1 MLKIISALFVY
12 FFLFLNT
19 SNASALEDCKW
30 NNTEAIPCIT
40 VNKTSNSSIFNQQ
53 GISKTIITK
62 QDIINS
68 GAIDTIDILKLIP
81 GLDVFQSGQMGQQT
95 SIFTRG
101 SESNHTL
108 VLLNGVAI
116 NDQSVTDG
124 LHDFGQDFI
133 QTIQQIEVYKG
144 SNGAHFGPSA
154 IAGAINFITDIDYT
168 NSYSV
173 NGFLFQNHIRNNSI
187 DTNYSKITENGW
199 HLNLKGATTQSKTN
213 SAIAGGNE
221 DDSAKNFQINLNGVK
236 WINDEL
242 KFKSTFYS
250 RKTKADYDGSATDEK
265 GYVSNNKMYVLQ
277 SGFEHKSKNYED
289 SLIFH
294 YHNYD
299 REYDN
304 ATYLDEYDSESFVI
318 KGERSIKTNNKI
330 SFGYGSE
337 YKYDWGAFENRGSY
351 TASTKGH
358 MKNFGLFANAG
369 YKINENQI
377 LSIYGRSDDHNTTS
391 RNQTYK
397 FNFTQ
402 ILGQFKFG
410 GTTSTGLRNPSL
422 YELYGSDN
430 YGIGGNTNLKPEKSK
445 TNELYGEY
453 NFSEK
458 LKLTSTAYRTKI
470 FDRIE
475 SNSAY
480 SKHENK
486 QIDINQE
493 GLESVL
499 LFNRNNQNISL
510 FTNFS
515 KSRKDNGQAQARRP
529 DLSYGAN
536 YSKKF
541 KSNLYGSFS
550 LNLNYKYTGQ
560 FIDWDG
566 SKNSRQKSTDLVDL
580 SIKKNW
586 FGNIV
591 SFNITNLLNERFEKP
606 ATYSQDGR
614 QFRIGIR
621 QTF

>member
-1 MLKIISALFVY
+1 MFFKIIV
-12 FFLFLNT
+12 FFILLITNLYAENLKNCEWDNRKGT
-19 SNASALEDCKW
+19 
-30 NNTEAIPCIT
+30 PCI
-40 VNKTSNSSIFNQQ
+40 V
-53 GISKTIITK
+53 ISKTPNTSKFNQGSVNKIIITQ

-68 GAIDTIDILKLIP
+68 GAVDTNDVLKLIP
-81 GLDVFQSGQMGQQT
+81 GLDVFQSGQKGQQT

-108 VLLNGVAI
+108 VLLNGIAI

-124 LHDFGQDFI
+124 LHDFGQDFV
-133 QTIQQIEVYKG
+133 QTIQQIEIYKG
-144 SNGAHFGPSA
+144 ANGAHFGPSA

-173 NGFLFQNHIRNNSI
+173 NSSLVENIFRNNSI
-187 DTNYSKITENGW
+187 NGNYSKITDSGW
-199 HLNLKGATTQSKTN
+199 HLNFKGVANQSETN
-213 SAIAGGNE
+213 SAIAKGNE
-221 DDSAKNFQINLNGVK
+221 DDSSKNYQVNLNSVK
-236 WINDEL
+236 WISDNV
-242 KFKSTFYS
+242 KFKSTLYS

-265 GYVSNNKMYVLQ
+265 GYVADNRMYALQ
-277 SGFEHKSKNYED
+277 SGFEHKSQNSENN
-289 SLIFH
+289 LILH

-299 REYDN
+299 REYHN
-304 ATYLDEYDSESFVI
+304 ATYLDEYDSESLVV
-318 KGERSIKTNNKI
+318 KADRSTKLNNKF

-358 MKNFGLFANAG
+358 MKDFGFFANAG

-377 LSIYGRSDDHNTTS
+377 LSIYGRTDDHNTTG

-397 FNFTQ
+397 LNFIQ

-410 GTTSTGLRNPSL
+410 ATHSTGLRNPSL

-430 YGIGGNTNLKPEKSK
+430 YGIGGNTKLNPEKSE

-453 NFSEK
+453 NFSESIK
-458 LKLTSTAYRTKI
+458 FTSSAYRAKV

-475 SNSAY
+475 SNAAY
-480 SKHENK
+480 SMHENK
-486 QIDINQE
+486 LIDINQE
-493 GLESVL
+493 GLESEL
-499 LFNRNNQNISL
+499 LFSGNNQNIGL
-510 FTNFS
+510 YTNFS
-515 KSRKDNGQAQARRP
+515 KSRKANGQAQARRP

-536 YSKKF
+536 YSKKIN
-541 KSNLYGSFS
+541 SSIYGPFN
-550 LNLNYKYTGQ
+550 LNLNYKHTGQ
-560 FIDWDG
+560 FIDYDG

-586 FGNIV
+586 FGNIL
-591 SFNITNLLNERFEKP
+591 SINLTNLLNERYEKP

-614 QFRIGIR
+614 QLRIN
-621 QTF
+621 FKKLY

>member
-1 MLKIISALFVY
+1 MLKKFV
-12 FFLFLNT
+12 FLFFISFLNFF
-19 SNASALEDCKW
+19 NASALENCKW
-30 NNTEAIPCIT
+30 DNKEGIPCVT
-40 VNKTSNSSIFNQQ
+40 VKKTPNSSIFNQQ
-53 GISKTIITK
+53 GINKTVITK

-68 GAIDTIDILKLIP
+68 GAIDTNDVLKLIP

-95 SIFTRG
+95 SVFTRG

-108 VLLNGVAI
+108 VLLNGIAI

-124 LHDFGQDFI
+124 LHDFGQDFV

-168 NSYSV
+168 NTYSV
-173 NGFLFQNHIRNNSI
+173 NGFLFQNHARNNSVNG
-187 DTNYSKITENGW
+187 NYSKITENGW
-199 HLNLKGATTQSKTN
+199 HLNLKGTTTQSETN
-213 SAIAGGNE
+213 SAIAKGHE
-221 DDSAKNFQINLNGVK
+221 DDSAKNFQLNFNSVK
-236 WINDEL
+236 WINDKL

-250 RKTKADYDGSATDEK
+250 RRTKADYDGSATDEK
-265 GYVSNNKMYVLQ
+265 GYVSDNKMYAFQ
-277 SGFEHKSKNYED
+277 SGFEHKFKNFED
-289 SLIFH
+289 NLTFH

-304 ATYLDEYDSESFVI
+304 ATYLDEYESESFVI
-318 KGERSIKTNNKI
+318 KGERSIKANNKF
-330 SFGYGSE
+330 SYGYGSE

-358 MKNFGLFANAG
+358 MKDFGFFVNAG
-369 YKINENQI
+369 YKINENRI
-377 LSIYGRSDDHNTTS
+377 LSIYGRSDDHNTTD

-397 FNFTQ
+397 LNFTQ

-410 GTTSTGLRNPSL
+410 GTNSTGLRNPSL

-430 YGIGGNTNLKPEKSK
+430 YGIGGNINLKPEKSK
-445 TNELYGEY
+445 TNELYAEY

-458 LKLTSTAYRTKI
+458 LKFISTAYRTKI

-480 SKHENK
+480 TRHENEL
-486 QIDINQE
+486 IDINQE
-493 GLESVL
+493 GLESEF
-499 LFNRNNQNISL
+499 LFNGNNQNISL

-529 DLSYGAN
+529 DLSYGVN

-541 KSNLYGSFS
+541 NSEFYGPFN

-566 SKNSRQKSTDLVDL
+566 SANSRQKSTDLLDL

-586 FGNIV
+586 FGNII

-614 QFRIGIR
+614 QFRVGLKKLY
-621 QTF
+621 